1 MKTEELW
8 RIQNEKKSKFLK
20 VILTITVV
28 LLLVIFLVPGYS
40 EHASEMGINKQ
51 NYIDELDKLKKFT
64 GECDAEIEVVLTEG
78 DAIIQLLN
86 ENKEVLWKENFN
98 VGTSKIKDIKLE
110 NFTELYLEVIT
121 TTGDGEMKVKLSKN
135 RFGFDKFDFSF

>member
-1 MKTEELW
+1 M
-8 RIQNEKKSKFLK
+8 RKKSKFLK

-28 LLLVIFLVPGYS
+28 LLLVIFLVPGSS
-40 EHASEMGINKQ
+40 EYESEMGINKQ

>member
-1 MKTEELW
+1 M
-8 RIQNEKKSKFLK
+8 RKKSKFLK

-121 TTGDGEMKVKLSKN
+121 TTGDGELKVKLSKN
-135 RFGFDKFDFSF
+135 RFGFDSFDFSF

>member
-1 MKTEELW
+1 M
-8 RIQNEKKSKFLK
+8 RKKSKFLK

-28 LLLVIFLVPGYS
+28 LLLVFFLVPGYS

-121 TTGDGEMKVKLSKN
+121 TTGDGELKVKLSKN

>member
-1 MKTEELW
+1 M
-8 RIQNEKKSKFLK
+8 RKKSKFLK

-86 ENKEVLWKENFN
+86 ENKEVLWKKNFN

-121 TTGDGEMKVKLSKN
+121 TTGDGELKVKLSKN

>member
-1 MKTEELW
+1 M
-8 RIQNEKKSKFLK
+8 RKKSKFLK

>member
-1 MKTEELW
+1 M
-8 RIQNEKKSKFLK
+8 RKKSKFLK

-40 EHASEMGINKQ
+40 EHALERGINKQ

-121 TTGDGEMKVKLSKN
+121 TTGDGELKVKLSKN
-135 RFGFDKFDFSF
+135 RFGFDSFDFSF

>member
-1 MKTEELW
+1 M
-8 RIQNEKKSKFLK
+8 RKKSKFLK

-86 ENKEVLWKENFN
+86 ENKGKYY
-98 VGTSKIKDIKLE
+98 GRKILMLVQAK
-110 NFTELYLEVIT
+110 
-121 TTGDGEMKVKLSKN
+121 
-135 RFGFDKFDFSF
+135 

>member
-1 MKTEELW
+1 M
-8 RIQNEKKSKFLK
+8 RKKSKFLK

-121 TTGDGEMKVKLSKN
+121 TTGDGELKVKLSKN
-135 RFGFDKFDFSF
+135 RFGFDKLDFSF

>member
-1 MKTEELW
+1 M
-8 RIQNEKKSKFLK
+8 RKKSKFLK
-20 VILTITVV
+20 VILTIIVV

-40 EHASEMGINKQ
+40 KHESEMGINKQ
-51 NYIDELDKLKKFT
+51 NYIYEVDRVNKFD

-121 TTGDGEMKVKLSKN
+121 TTGDGELKVKLSKN

>member
-1 MKTEELW
+1 M
-8 RIQNEKKSKFLK
+8 RKKSKFLK

-40 EHASEMGINKQ
+40 EHELERGINKQ

>member
-1 MKTEELW
+1 MW

-28 LLLVIFLVPGYS
+28 LLLVIFLVPGS
-40 EHASEMGINKQ
+40 FEHESEMGINKQ

-121 TTGDGEMKVKLSKN
+121 TTGDGELKVKLSKN

>member
-1 MKTEELW
+1 M
-8 RIQNEKKSKFLK
+8 RKKSKFLK

-121 TTGDGEMKVKLSKN
+121 TTGDGELKVKLSKN

>member
-1 MKTEELW
+1 M
-8 RIQNEKKSKFLK
+8 RNKSKFLK

-121 TTGDGEMKVKLSKN
+121 TTGDGELKVKLSKN